1 MRRLLT
7 ILVALLIAAPA
18 FAQSGATAQLHLV
31 IVDET
36 NAGIPSATITVTPR
50 NGSPITVMS
59 DEHGV
64 ATVPTVAAGAVQLH
78 VEFLGFDT
86 VDEQVTLKR
95 GSNNHTVTM
104 KVAGLQDQVVVST
117 TAVADDTSGHA
128 QTTTLDQK
136 EIDELPDDPDDLQS
150 TLEQMAGGQGAVFT
164 VNGFRGGRLPSR
176 DEIRQ
181 IRFRTNSLAADNHE
195 AGRTFVQIIT
205 KPNTRTWS
213 GNANIGERN
222 SALDSKN
229 AFSDTK
235 TPEQIGR
242 FNTGVRGPIVPGKTS
257 IRLDVDGTRSTTSNT
272 IYALNPD
279 GTPSGQEFS
288 RPSNRTNTEAQIE
301 HALTAKQTLRVEFRN
316 ANSSDDNLGVGGFN
330 LLERGYSRDTNSN
343 TVRTQL
349 QGLIGKTSLNDFRAE
364 FVQST
369 NESASE
375 LDAPAIIV
383 QGAFSSG
390 GAGVNNH
397 STTKRF
403 SVADDLDFSA
413 GRKHAM
419 RAGFLLEGGNYDSF
433 DLGNTNGTF
442 TFATLAD
449 YLSGTPLQ
457 YTQNQVNVPDV
468 SYNHMQLG
476 VYWQDD
482 VTVNKA
488 FSYSLGVRQ
497 ESQSHLSGT
506 LHLMPRL
513 GFTANPFGQKTT
525 FRGGYGIFY
534 DWYDPSLYSQTLLQ
548 NGINQAIVLIQH
560 PGYPDP
566 FAGGG
571 NQVVQTGG
579 RVQAADNLAMPYEHM
594 ATVSVERAVTDALN
608 LQVSYQMIRGRNQL
622 RSINVNAP
630 DANGVRPEPTVG
642 TVTQFD
648 STGKSSSDRVN
659 IQAMYRVPQ
668 KNIFLMVNYQLGRV
682 YNDADS
688 ALQLP
693 ANSLDPDAE
702 WGPSGQDVRNRV
714 NAMVNVPLPGDVRL
728 NVRTTA
734 QSASPYTITTGID
747 NNADGIIND
756 RPDGVGRNTARGAG
770 SWDVSTRVSRSF
782 GFGGTRGD
790 GGGQGGPGGGGF
802 RGGRGGGGGFRGGAV
817 NEQRGFGGGGQ
828 RGGGGG
834 GFGGAQR
841 FTLELYAQATNLLN
855 HTNLLGFSGNMLSP
869 FFQQA
874 TAAAQARRIE
884 LGMQFRF

>member
-7 ILVALLIAAPA
+7 ILVALFIAAPA
-18 FAQSGATAQLHLV
+18 FAQSGATAQLHLIV
-31 IVDET
+31 VDET
-36 NAGIPSATITVTPR
+36 NAGIPTATITVTPR
-50 NGSPITVMS
+50 SGSPVTVTT

-64 ATVPTVAAGAVQLH
+64 ATVPAVAAGPVQVH
-78 VEFLGFDT
+78 VEFLGFET
-86 VDEQVTLKR
+86 VDQQVTLKR

-104 KVAGLQDQVVVST
+104 KIAGVQEQVVVST
-117 TAVADDTSGHA
+117 AAVADDTSGHA

-136 EIDELPDDPDDLQS
+136 EIDQLPDDPDDLQT

-205 KPNTRTWS
+205 KPNTRNWS

-242 FNTGVRGPIVPGKTS
+242 FNTGVRGPIVAGKTS

-279 GTPSGQEFS
+279 GTPNGQEFS

-316 ANSSDDNLGVGGFN
+316 ANSTDENLGVGGFN
-330 LLERGYSRDTNSN
+330 LLERGYSRDTNTN

-349 QGLIGKTSLNDFRAE
+349 QGLVGKTSLNDFRVE
-364 FVQST
+364 FVQGT
-369 NESASE
+369 NSSASA
-375 LDAPAIIV
+375 LDAPAIV
-383 QGAFSSG
+383 VLDAFSSG

-397 STTKRF
+397 STSKRF
-403 SVADDLDFSA
+403 SVADDLDFNA

-419 RAGFLLEGGNYDSF
+419 RAGFLLEGGNYDTF

-442 TFATLAD
+442 TFSSLSNYLA
-449 YLSGTPLQ
+449 GIPLQ
-457 YTQNQVNVPDV
+457 YTQKVVNVADTT
-468 SYNHMQLG
+468 YNHTQLG

-482 VTVNKA
+482 VTVNKQ

-497 ESQSHLSGT
+497 ESQSHLSGK

-548 NGINQAIVLIQH
+548 NGINQATVLIQN

-566 FAGGG
+566 YAGGG

-608 LQVSYQMIRGRNQL
+608 LQLSYQMIRGRNQL

-648 STGKSSSDRVN
+648 STGTSTSDRVS

-668 KNIFLMVNYQLGRV
+668 KNIFMMVNYQLGRV

-693 ANSLDPDAE
+693 ANSLDPNAE
-702 WGPSGQDVRNRV
+702 WGPSSQDVRNRL
-714 NAMVNVPLPGDVRL
+714 NAMINVPLPAQVRL

-734 QSASPYTITTGID
+734 QSANPYTITTGID
-747 NNADGIIND
+747 NNRDGVIND
-756 RPDGVGRNTARGAG
+756 RPEGVGRNTARGAG

-782 GFGGTRGD
+782 GFGGSRGD
-790 GGGQGGPGGGGF
+790 GGQGGPGGGGF
-802 RGGRGGGGGFRGGAV
+802 RGGPGGPGGFRGGPPV
-817 NEQRGFGGGGQ
+817 NEQIGRGGP
-828 RGGGGG
+828 RGGGPGG
-834 GFGGAQR
+834 GFGGTQR